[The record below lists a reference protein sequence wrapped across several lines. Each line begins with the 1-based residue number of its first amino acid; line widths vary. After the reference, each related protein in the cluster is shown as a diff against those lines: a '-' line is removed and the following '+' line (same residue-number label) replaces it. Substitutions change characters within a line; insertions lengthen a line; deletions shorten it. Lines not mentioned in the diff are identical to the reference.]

1 MNEHETL
8 REQMWELVYGL
19 TSPEETALLHR
30 QIKSDPA
37 VARLYA
43 QVRLQADLVASAAL
57 VEDVDVPLSVP
68 DECRKV
74 QPIQASPA
82 TFSRKQSISR
92 GNVHRGANWLAGIA
106 AAALVV
112 LLGYGFFYS
121 PDSALNSHENLV
133 VAKLYA
139 PARLNAGLS
148 QNLKVQTEDSS
159 GKPAAASVRY
169 HVRDSH
175 GNVTW
180 QDSLQIGAD
189 GNGELRLPGNV
200 IQPGTQ
206 VEVFTEVPRFDTAN
220 NLVVETAPTG
230 ITSQSRT
237 EATFEQ
243 TAAPALVAALSVAEE
258 PVSLNVTFDKDYYV
272 PGETIRFRAVALS
285 AWSRAEN
292 GGLSNKWNL
301 YTPDGSQIAATQ
313 VRIQPEHGVVVGE
326 FHVPANYMPGFYS
339 IKTQG
344 IGDQDEVE
352 RQVVAVGASSAL
364 SLSDARALASI
375 PSGTQHNLLASD
387 KQDKQDPRN
396 AGRLRDNQGSKSSS
410 APAAAQSKADEV
422 GRKSALPDAIADT
435 PAPPRPASIPAEEP
449 ATVAP
454 EQAKDEKA
462 GAANESSTESLPAK
476 EEKEEVE
483 SKKLVKQ
490 YALREQ
496 LKDSGIP
503 KVDDYKQSPPLTQS
517 LDELNRTAEDFLRLS
532 IPEPALGRKLLVVAE
547 CRGVVV
553 ATKEVE
559 VSAVAGKDG
568 RFLKRTKDTPLELP
582 LPPEAD
588 GEIVV
593 SFFDASAQ
601 SRQLLQRQTVVRHG
615 PRELQVELVDAL
627 DSYHAGDKVRLKMH
641 VKDLEGD
648 GVPLASLGVRMV
660 ANSTEEARGED
671 FDRSRFSFTPGALS
685 AAVPTLE
692 DSAASGSGKGAE
704 DLTKYG
710 MKDAAS
716 KEVLLGMAAEAQKP
730 TTFAAPGGAPMGG
743 KGNEEAAVTDDSKN
757 RAEDESLP
765 RPEMARHLTESSI
778 EEAAIP
784 LAIEPDEEHL
794 LASNQDFVSAVLQK
808 EKTEENIRQ
817 ADFRGMLGRI
827 LLASA
832 TGLLV
837 LLAALAVLHR
847 AAQAKV
853 WIPALGIVT
862 ACFAVGFVW
871 MMAGGMKGSQQKMV
885 ASAPDVSLE
894 RTSLPIRMPAAPAPG
909 GMGGGGGVQSTTSG
923 TIAEAPLS
931 QKDKP
936 APTSF
941 GAAGGPGD
949 PVESFKEGG
958 EAASLAG
965 DGSGGNAEYPAELEG
980 KPREWRGKEVPP
992 ETPGGPNDLQQNTQ
1006 LQAKMLPVEKA
1017 ADGSTPPGAV
1027 EAKQQDL
1034 HFPLTTKK
1042 SGTTAEKPTGR
1053 GFGGGGAMPG
1063 KTLAE
1068 SPRGEFDKGEP
1079 QRSVADKKK
1088 KDDADKEAEID
1099 LARRGKL
1106 NGIRQRNVSQQSLL
1120 WEPLLIADENGMV
1133 EIEVQLPPGNGNYSL
1148 IVDVH
1153 GKGGVGELRKEF
1165 NVQDQPLAAP
1175 VLPATAAPS
1184 AEPVPPPK
1192 ETPN

>member
-1 MNEHETL
+1 MNENETL

-74 QPIQASPA
+74 QPVHTSPA

-112 LLGYGFFYS
+112 LLGYGYFYS
-121 PDSALNSHENLV
+121 PDSALNSHEDLV

-148 QNLKVQTEDSS
+148 QNLKVKTEDSS

-206 VEVFTEVPRFDTAN
+206 VEVFTEAPRFDTAN
-220 NLVVETAPTG
+220 NLAVETAPTG
-230 ITSQSRT
+230 VSSPSKP

-285 AWSRAEN
+285 AWSRTESD
-292 GGLSNKWNL
+292 GLSNRWNL

-364 SLSDARALASI
+364 SLSEANSFALA
-375 PSGTQHNLLASD
+375 PRGMQLNLLASD
-387 KQDKQDPRN
+387 KKDKQESRHTGLLRN
-396 AGRLRDNQGSKSSS
+396 NQQSISGS
-410 APAAAQSKADEV
+410 APAAAQPRPDEV
-422 GRKSALPDAIADT
+422 GRKSAVPDAIADT
-435 PAPPRPASIPAEEP
+435 PAPPSPASVPAEEP
-449 ATVAP
+449 ATVPP
-454 EQAKDEKA
+454 EQAKGGKA
-462 GAANESSTESLPAK
+462 EVANEASTESLPAK
-476 EEKEEVE
+476 EEKEEVA
-483 SKKLVKQ
+483 SKKLMKQ
-490 YALREQ
+490 YAVREQ
-496 LKDSGIP
+496 LKDSGVP
-503 KVDDYKQSPPLTQS
+503 KVDGYKQSSPLPQS

-559 VSAVAGKDG
+559 VPAVAGEDG
-568 RFLKRTKDTPLELP
+568 RFLKRTADAPLELP
-582 LPPEAD
+582 IPPEAD

-593 SFFDASAQ
+593 SFFDASTE
-601 SRQLLQRQTVVRHG
+601 SRELLQRQTVVRHG

-627 DSYHAGDKVRLKMH
+627 DSYHAGDTVRLKMH

-660 ANSTEEARGED
+660 ANSTEEERGED

-685 AAVPTLE
+685 ATVPTLE
-692 DSAASGSGKGAE
+692 DSTASGSGKGAE
-704 DLTKYG
+704 DLAKFG
-710 MKDAAS
+710 LKDAAS
-716 KEVLLGMAAEAQKP
+716 KEVLLGMAAETQKP
-730 TTFAAPGGAPMGG
+730 TTFAAPGGAPGG
-743 KGNEEAAVTDDSKN
+743 GQGNEEAVVEDDSKN

-778 EEAAIP
+778 EEATMP
-784 LAIEPDEEHL
+784 LAVEPGEDHL
-794 LASNQDFVSAVLQK
+794 LASNQDSVSAVLQK
-808 EKTEENIRQ
+808 ERAEEGIRQ

-832 TGLLV
+832 TALLV

-885 ASAPDVSLE
+885 ASAPDMSLE
-894 RTSLPIRMPAAPAPG
+894 KTSLPIRMPAAPAPG
-909 GMGGGGGVQSTTSG
+909 GMGGGGGIQG
-923 TIAEAPLS
+923 TASSDVAEALLP
-931 QKDKP
+931 QKDEP
-936 APTSF
+936 APASF
-941 GAAGGPGD
+941 DATGGPSD
-949 PVESFKEGG
+949 PAELFKEGG
-958 EAASLAG
+958 EAAGPAG
-965 DGSGGNAEYPAELEG
+965 DRSGGNAENPAGGEG
-980 KPREWRGKEVPP
+980 KPRESRSKEVPP
-992 ETPGGPNDLQQNTQ
+992 ESPEGPNDLQQKTQ

-1017 ADGSTPPGAV
+1017 AEGSPPPGAV

-1034 HFPLTTKK
+1034 RFPPATKK
-1042 SGTTAEKPTGR
+1042 SGTTPEKPSGAGFAGGR
-1053 GFGGGGAMPG
+1053 AMPG
-1063 KTLAE
+1063 KSLAE
-1068 SPRGEFDKGEP
+1068 SPRGEFDKGDLK
-1079 QRSVADKKK
+1079 QAVADKKK
-1088 KDDADKEAEID
+1088 KNDADKEAEID
-1099 LARRGKL
+1099 LARRDIM
-1106 NGIRQRNVSQQSLL
+1106 NGVRQRNVSQQSLL

-1133 EIEVQLPPGNGNYSL
+1133 EIEVQLPPGSGNYSL

-1153 GKGGVGELRKEF
+1153 GKGGVGELRKEIT
-1165 NVQDQPLAAP
+1165 VQDQPLAAP
-1175 VLPATAAPS
+1175 AQPAAPAPT
-1184 AEPVPPPK
+1184 AEPAFRGRNP
-1192 ETPN
+1192 